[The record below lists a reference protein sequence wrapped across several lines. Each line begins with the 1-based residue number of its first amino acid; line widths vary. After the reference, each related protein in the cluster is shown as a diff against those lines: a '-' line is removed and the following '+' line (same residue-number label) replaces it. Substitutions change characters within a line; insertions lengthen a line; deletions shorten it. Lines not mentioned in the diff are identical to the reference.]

1 MAEVLAERNLPP
13 PPDPPTDASLDE
25 LAERGHALMHEVHG
39 ERSRQGYAAPDNPV
53 TYALYELAI
62 QYGYGEIWFRPGLER
77 RQRALVAVAAF
88 TALRLPEQARRF
100 GQAALN
106 LGASRTEVIEAIVQ
120 TAPHSGFPPAL
131 NVLNAL
137 SDVLR

>member
-1 MAEVLAERNLPP
+1 
-13 PPDPPTDASLDE
+13 
-25 LAERGHALMHEVHG
+25 
-39 ERSRQGYAAPDNPV
+39 V

-62 QYGYGEIWFRPGLER
+62 QYGYGEIWFRPGLDR

-100 GQAALN
+100 GQAALR

-131 NVLNAL
+131 NVLSAL